1 MLIIKVGKIWGRL
14 TQLLYVIMWLRAM
27 IITNVYGCHRFLTKL
42 GIQIY
47 AILKIFILASSQWGV
62 GRDLNFSIHKPIPV
76 PRHVSRYAGDY
87 FAQDTILINWFSRPN
102 ITMQGDGIFP
112 QHLAGKSPAF
122 AMHSWYYFNRM
133 SAWVR
138 CAFNVYLGAS
148 KGNS

>member
-14 TQLLYVIMWLRAM
+14 TQLLYVIMWLRAR

-47 AILKIFILASSQWGV
+47 AILKIFIPASSQWGE
-62 GRDLNFSIHKPIPV
+62 GGIWIFQSISQSRSWDMCRDMP
-76 PRHVSRYAGDY
+76 GDY

-122 AMHSWYYFNRM
+122 VMHSWYYFNWM

-138 CAFNVYLGAS
+138 CAFDVYLGAS